1 MYNLGTGSTNTEFT
15 VYPSSQAAIYG
26 RIVDFVCQIPTCSE
40 SLFIQVNN
48 TIVVPYMNFSD
59 TSGSQRVR
67 LLPGLDPR
75 EYGGDVKCVGEN
87 YTVRFWITVNDKTLK
102 AVNHVNCKI
111 GGHTVSDNAYISVLY
126 PETLRESACENQEP
140 QCMCQNTT
148 NCGSNLKQESE
159 LTMITLCAANKST
172 KPAASLIIYYYLVYS
187 CFYFY
192 KITAPLLYS

>member
-1 MYNLGTGSTNTEFT
+1 MN
-15 VYPSSQAAIYG
+15 
-26 RIVDFVCQIPTCSE
+26 D
-40 SLFIQVNN
+40 

-67 LLPGLDPR
+67 LLPGLDTR

-126 PETLRESACENQEP
+126 PETLRESACENREP
-140 QCMCQNTT
+140 IYMCQNTT
-148 NCGSNLKQESE
+148 NSGSNLKQESE
-159 LTMITLCAANKST
+159 LTTTTTNKNT
-172 KPAASLIIYYYLVYS
+172 KPAVSLILLILQQLFS
-187 CFYFY
+187 LNFY
-192 KITAPLLYS
+192 KVTASLLYS